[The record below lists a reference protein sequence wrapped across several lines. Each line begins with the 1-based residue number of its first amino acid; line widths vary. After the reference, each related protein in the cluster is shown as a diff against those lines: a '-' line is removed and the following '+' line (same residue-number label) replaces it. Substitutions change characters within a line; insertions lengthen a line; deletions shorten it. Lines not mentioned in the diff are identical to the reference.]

1 MTERHEVCTQVQKAL
16 SEHAEVFGRFRTDGA
31 EPAIYIESVHHLYK
45 IVNQRPLVRPAWYF
59 DVAVQG
65 EGITDVTTHLVDLTQ
80 WMTGGG
86 KPFDYASD
94 VQLVAARQWPTEV
107 PREIFGRIT
116 GLDEFPAA
124 IRSAV
129 SGDVLHYLCNAQIDY
144 RLRGVPMRIVSLW
157 NLAIPEGGGDTH
169 NAILRGTHA
178 DLVVDQ
184 GRETGFATRL
194 SVHPRSPGPAYS
206 KALADAVAAL
216 QPQYPG
222 LTAEPDGDMFRIG
235 IPKALRTT
243 HEEHFAAVL
252 EDFVGYLDRR
262 EQPDN
267 LGPDLITKYTL
278 LARAKELSHQ
288 G

>member
-1 MTERHEVCTQVQKAL
+1 M
-16 SEHAEVFGRFRTDGA
+16 
-31 EPAIYIESVHHLYK
+31 
-45 IVNQRPLVRPAWYF
+45 RPAWYF

-86 KPFDYASD
+86 KPFDYARD

-116 GLDEFPAA
+116 GLDDFPAA
-124 IRSAV
+124 IRGAV

-169 NAILRGTHA
+169 NAILRGTQA

-194 SVHPRSPGPAYS
+194 SVHPRSPGPAYA

-222 LTAEPDGDMFRIG
+222 LTARAGRGRVSALASRRRCGPRTKSTSPRCWRTSSVTWIAASGPTTSARI
-235 IPKALRTT
+235 
-243 HEEHFAAVL
+243 
-252 EDFVGYLDRR
+252 
-262 EQPDN
+262 
-267 LGPDLITKYTL
+267 
-278 LARAKELSHQ
+278 
-288 G
+288 